1 MTAVRRPAISSFR
14 SPPSFPEQRRLEIE
28 NLNSPQF
35 RGYTRTGT
43 ECTAGSADRREQID
57 IGPWRAAVDT
67 GPDDPD
73 YLRLVGPEPMAVRT
87 AGVAGDRAA
96 LAGRGPTGEPGV
108 LRAPAAALGQGEEYF
123 GRLRAA
129 AG

>member
-14 SPPSFPEQRRLEIE
+14 SPPSFPEQRRREIE

-73 YLRLVGPEPMAVRT
+73 YLRLVGPNQWPSALPELREIVPRWQAEALRVSRECC
-87 AGVAGDRAA
+87 GRRRPRSDRA
-96 LAGRGPTGEPGV
+96 RSTS
-108 LRAPAAALGQGEEYF
+108 AA
-123 GRLRAA
+123 
-129 AG
+129 